1 MRFQPDEAVR
11 IKPGPVEKAIRE
23 RKCSAD
29 AHESRS
35 HVLSLIDVGLA
46 L

>member
-1 MRFQPDEAVR
+1 MRFQPDEAER
-11 IKPGPVEKAIRE
+11 IKPGPVEKTMRE

-35 HVLSLIDVGLA
+35 YAVCLIDVGLA